1 MLVRNMPGEGE
12 ECKFE
17 VYEDMMG
24 ILINDHCNIDAPF
37 YQLSYQKKSNKFL
50 HLSVEVFSTAVLIL
64 WTLKQANKYCKLK
77 S

>member
-37 YQLSYQKKSNKFL
+37 YQLSYQKKAINLF
-50 HLSVEVFSTAVLIL
+50 I
-64 WTLKQANKYCKLK
+64 
-77 S
+77 

>member
-24 ILINDHCNIDAPF
+24 ILINEHCNIDAPF
-37 YQLSYQKKSNKFL
+37 YQLSYQKKSNKSL
-50 HLSVEVFSTAVLIL
+50 VEVFSTAVLIL
-64 WTLKQANKYCKLK
+64 WTLKQANKDCKLK

>member
-1 MLVRNMPGEGE
+1 MLVRNMPGEGK

-24 ILINDHCNIDAPF
+24 ILINEHCNIDAPF
-37 YQLSYQKKSNKFL
+37 YQLSYQKKSNKSL
-50 HLSVEVFSTAVLIL
+50 VEVFSTAVLIL
-64 WTLKQANKYCKLK
+64 WTLKQANKDCKLK